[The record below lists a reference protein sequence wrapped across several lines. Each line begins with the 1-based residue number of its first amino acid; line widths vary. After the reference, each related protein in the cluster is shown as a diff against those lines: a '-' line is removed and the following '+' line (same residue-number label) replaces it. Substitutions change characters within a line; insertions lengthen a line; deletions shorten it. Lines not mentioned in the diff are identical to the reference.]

1 MMRLKKRKLHR
12 DRLLIRKG
20 NEQWQEK
27 ERISHWMKELR
38 RQKQLYFRRRTD
50 RYDAAVKG
58 LSILQKKKQE
68 LQKQELLHAIETSPR
83 SYEEIMAFLSGKK
96 DPDEE

>member
-1 MMRLKKRKLHR
+1 MAGKRKNLTL
-12 DRLLIRKG
+12 D
-20 NEQWQEK
+20 
-27 ERISHWMKELR
+27 ERIEKAEAAVF
-38 RQKQLYFRRRTD
+38 QAKD
-50 RYDAAVKG
+50 RYDAAVKE

>member
-1 MMRLKKRKLHR
+1 MAGKRKNLTL
-12 DRLLIRKG
+12 D
-20 NEQWQEK
+20 
-27 ERISHWMKELR
+27 ERIEKAEAAVF
-38 RQKQLYFRRRTD
+38 QAKD
-50 RYDAAVKG
+50 RYDAAVEE

-96 DPDEE
+96 GPDEE

>member
-1 MMRLKKRKLHR
+1 MAGKRKNLTL
-12 DRLLIRKG
+12 D
-20 NEQWQEK
+20 
-27 ERISHWMKELR
+27 ERIEKAEAAVF
-38 RQKQLYFRRRTD
+38 QAKD
-50 RYDAAVKG
+50 RYDAAVEE

-96 DPDEE
+96 DPDDE

>member
-1 MMRLKKRKLHR
+1 MAGKRKNLTL
-12 DRLLIRKG
+12 D
-20 NEQWQEK
+20 
-27 ERISHWMKELR
+27 ERIEKAEAAVF
-38 RQKQLYFRRRTD
+38 QAKD

-58 LSILQKKKQE
+58 LSILQKK
-68 LQKQELLHAIETSPR
+68 KQELLHAIETSPR

>member
-1 MMRLKKRKLHR
+1 MAGKRKNLTL
-12 DRLLIRKG
+12 D
-20 NEQWQEK
+20 
-27 ERISHWMKELR
+27 ERIEKAEAAVF
-38 RQKQLYFRRRTD
+38 QAKD
-50 RYDAAVKG
+50 RYDAAVEE

-68 LQKQELLHAIETSPR
+68 LQKQELLHAIESSPR

>member
-1 MMRLKKRKLHR
+1 MAGKRKNLTL
-12 DRLLIRKG
+12 D
-20 NEQWQEK
+20 
-27 ERISHWMKELR
+27 ERIEKAEAAVF
-38 RQKQLYFRRRTD
+38 QAKD
-50 RYDAAVKG
+50 RYDVAVKG

>member
-1 MMRLKKRKLHR
+1 MAGKRKNLTL
-12 DRLLIRKG
+12 D
-20 NEQWQEK
+20 
-27 ERISHWMKELR
+27 ERIEKAEAAVF
-38 RQKQLYFRRRTD
+38 QAKD
-50 RYDAAVKG
+50 RYDAAVEE

>member
-1 MMRLKKRKLHR
+1 MAGKRKNLTL
-12 DRLLIRKG
+12 D
-20 NEQWQEK
+20 
-27 ERISHWMKELR
+27 ERIEKAEAAVF
-38 RQKQLYFRRRTD
+38 QAKD
-50 RYDAAVKG
+50 RYDAAVEE

-96 DPDEE
+96 DLDEE

>member
-1 MMRLKKRKLHR
+1 MYVPYFGKSPERFIRVPFQTSEVSGQNPRLPVPGRP
-12 DRLLIRKG
+12 
-20 NEQWQEK
+20 
-27 ERISHWMKELR
+27 
-38 RQKQLYFRRRTD
+38 T
-50 RYDAAVKG
+50 V
-58 LSILQKKKQE
+58 KKKQE

>member
-1 MMRLKKRKLHR
+1 MAGKRKNLTL
-12 DRLLIRKG
+12 D
-20 NEQWQEK
+20 
-27 ERISHWMKELR
+27 ERIERAEAAVFQAK
-38 RQKQLYFRRRTD
+38 D
-50 RYDAAVKG
+50 RYDAAVEE

>member
-1 MMRLKKRKLHR
+1 MAGKRKNLTL
-12 DRLLIRKG
+12 D
-20 NEQWQEK
+20 
-27 ERISHWMKELR
+27 ERIEKAEAAVF
-38 RQKQLYFRRRTD
+38 QAKD
-50 RYDAAVKG
+50 RYDAAAHE

>member
-1 MMRLKKRKLHR
+1 MAGKRKNLTL
-12 DRLLIRKG
+12 D
-20 NEQWQEK
+20 
-27 ERISHWMKELR
+27 ERIEKAEAAVF
-38 RQKQLYFRRRTD
+38 QAKD
-50 RYDAAVKG
+50 RYDAAVEG

>member
-1 MMRLKKRKLHR
+1 MAGKRKNLTLDQR
-12 DRLLIRKG
+12 I
-20 NEQWQEK
+20 EK
-27 ERISHWMKELR
+27 AEGAVFQAK
-38 RQKQLYFRRRTD
+38 D
-50 RYDAAVKG
+50 RYDAAVEE
-58 LSILQKKKQE
+58 LSILRKKKQE

>member
-1 MMRLKKRKLHR
+1 MAGKRKNLTL
-12 DRLLIRKG
+12 D
-20 NEQWQEK
+20 
-27 ERISHWMKELR
+27 ERIEKAEAAVF
-38 RQKQLYFRRRTD
+38 QAKD

-83 SYEEIMAFLSGKK
+83 SYEEIMTFLSGKK

>member
-1 MMRLKKRKLHR
+1 MAGKRKNLTL
-12 DRLLIRKG
+12 D
-20 NEQWQEK
+20 
-27 ERISHWMKELR
+27 ERIEKAEASVFQAK
-38 RQKQLYFRRRTD
+38 D

-83 SYEEIMAFLSGKK
+83 SYEEIMEFLSGKK
-96 DPDEE
+96 EPDEE